1 MSTTVLSPATAL
13 VPGWDLNLHVRTL
26 SPLRAVSRRVVFP
39 QVKPSWEA
47 SSVAVSSVKPDEQL
61 LRAYSA
67 GEPPGCCVALI
78 QASPDVPGSGARLEL
93 RLAWIIVRCQV
104 HTQAGARDRIP

>member
-1 MSTTVLSPATAL
+1 MLSPATAL

-26 SPLRAVSRRVVFP
+26 SPLRAVSRGVVFP

-47 SSVAVSSVKPDEQL
+47 SSVAVLSIKPDEQL

-67 GEPPGCCVALI
+67 GEPPAAAL
-78 QASPDVPGSGARLEL
+78 R
-93 RLAWIIVRCQV
+93 
-104 HTQAGARDRIP
+104 